1 MVIYAALA
9 LSVFLG
15 ALGAYLNERKGYP
28 HWLGFLMGFFFGLL
42 GILAL
47 LFSQRKKSL
56 AFSCSFN
63 ACHKGQC
70 KATDNSNQAEE

>member
-28 HWLGFLMGFFFGLL
+28 HWLGFLMGFFFGLF

-47 LFSQRKKSL
+47 LFFPKK
-56 AFSCSFN
+56 
-63 ACHKGQC
+63 K
-70 KATDNSNQAEE
+70 EP

>member
-15 ALGAYLNERKGYP
+15 ALGAYINERKGYP
-28 HWLGFLMGFFFGLL
+28 HWLGFLMGFFFGLF

-47 LFSQRKKSL
+47 LFFPKK
-56 AFSCSFN
+56 
-63 ACHKGQC
+63 
-70 KATDNSNQAEE
+70 KAP